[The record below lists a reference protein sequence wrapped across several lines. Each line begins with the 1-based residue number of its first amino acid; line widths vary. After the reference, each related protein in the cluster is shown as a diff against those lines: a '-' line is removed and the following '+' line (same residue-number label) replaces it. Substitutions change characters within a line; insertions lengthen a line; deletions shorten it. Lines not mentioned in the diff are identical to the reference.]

1 MVRKARIRLTSTD
14 YNKLE
19 EVCEELKERDM
30 TKNIPVIILSAR
42 ASMEDKLKAMD
53 KGVDD
58 YIVKPFDPRELKAR
72 IKMRLKPSY

>member
-1 MVRKARIRLTSTD
+1 
-14 YNKLE
+14 
-19 EVCEELKERDM
+19 M
-30 TKNIPVIILSAR
+30 TKNIPVIILSAK